1 MDQAFLLKA
10 VIFLAAAVI
19 AAPLAKQLKIGS
31 VLGYLFAGVLIGPFG
46 IGFIIS
52 VYEVESILHIAELGV
67 VFLLFLIGLELKPQR
82 LIAMRKAVFGAGAL
96 QLIPSSV
103 IITLAGLSFGLPPA
117 QALIIGLALGLSSTA
132 FVLQVL
138 DEKQELRMRHGRLS
152 FSILLFQD
160 LAAIPIIAL
169 VPALAVGGA
178 VLAGVSGT
186 EVVGAGIDGGAP
198 GASAASMFNLESA
211 ALAIGMVAAVILI
224 GRFVLGHVYS
234 LVARSGVREAMTGIA
249 LLTVMGV
256 SLLMTY
262 AGLSAGLGAFIV
274 GALLADSEYRHQI
287 EADLSP
293 FEGLLLGLFF
303 IAIGMSLNLQLLA
316 ENPVLIGLLTAGLL
330 ALKGSILYFVG
341 LIFGLG
347 SRMSRRMGLAVSQG
361 GEFAFVILTAALAT
375 SVVDRATVD
384 LITVIVVLSMI
395 ATPILL
401 LIDEHFFP
409 LGDDASG
416 KMDDMP
422 DEEQHVVIAGFGRF
436 AQIPARILSAK
447 GMAFTAL
454 ETSAQQVDFVRQ
466 FGNKVYYGDPTRLD
480 VLHAADVGRASAFVV
495 ALDDPEKT
503 LQTVRLVKQHFPHVP
518 VYARAKDRRHAHE
531 LMELGVEHV
540 ERETFHS
547 ALELTTSLLNGL
559 GYGQQ
564 RALRAVEIFRARDQ
578 QRLLDDFAHFRDAE
592 KIRQSVAREREEL
605 ETLFRGDLEDAA
617 EQDDTKVGPR
627 RGSSTATDDAKD
639 QGTIARTSAAL
650 DAAE

>member
-1 MDQAFLLKA
+1 
-10 VIFLAAAVI
+10 
-19 AAPLAKQLKIGS
+19 KIGS

-178 VLAGVSGT
+178 VLAGVSGI
-186 EVVGAGIDGGAP
+186 EVGGAGIDGGAP